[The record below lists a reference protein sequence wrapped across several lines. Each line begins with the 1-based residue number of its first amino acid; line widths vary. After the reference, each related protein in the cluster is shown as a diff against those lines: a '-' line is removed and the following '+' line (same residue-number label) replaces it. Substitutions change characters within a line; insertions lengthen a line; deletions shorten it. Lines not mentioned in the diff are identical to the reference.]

1 MSYSIQQNLVGK
13 YVWLI
18 ETIHRAKR
26 ITFKEINERWRA
38 NVDMSGGEDIP
49 LRTFNNW
56 RYAIQDMFG
65 LFIENERC
73 GDYRYYIENEEDI
86 SNNGLRS
93 WIYSTYCVGNALAGS
108 QSIKN
113 RIFLEYVPSGQIHLH
128 TIIDA
133 MKENRTLNITYKSYW
148 DPEEKKYTNVQ
159 PLCIK
164 LFRRRWYVVVH
175 YDKPNHSPWICA
187 LDRILSLEKTEETFT
202 MPKDWDAE
210 KYFDGFFG
218 VLREDDYNKE
228 MVKIKLSANQA
239 NYLRSLKIHESQQ
252 EVERN
257 KDYSIFTFF
266 LRPTFDFQQ
275 ELLWNGE
282 TAEVLEPQ
290 WLRDEMRWRIEQ
302 MLKLYDSSSEATST
316 SKLED

>member
-18 ETIHRAKR
+18 ETIYRARR
-26 ITFKEINERWRA
+26 ITFKEINKRWRD
-38 NVDMSGGEDIP
+38 NVEMSGGEDIP

-65 LFIENERC
+65 LFIENERY

-108 QSIKN
+108 QSIKS
-113 RIFLEYVPSGQIHLH
+113 RILLEDVPSGQVYLH
-128 TIIDA
+128 AIIDA
-133 MKENRTLNITYKSYW
+133 MKENRVLNITYKSFW
-148 DPEEKKYTNVQ
+148 SEKERTYNVQ

-164 LFRRRWYVVVH
+164 LFRQRWYLVVR
-175 YDKPNHSPWICA
+175 YDKPGYSPWVCA
-187 LDRILSLEKTEETFT
+187 LDRILLLEKTEETFT

-210 KYFDGFFG
+210 EYFDGFIG
-218 VLREDDYNKE
+218 VLCYNDCNKE
-228 MVKIKLSANQA
+228 TVKIKVSTSQA
-239 NYLRSLKIHESQQ
+239 NYLRSLKLHESQE

-257 KDYSIFTFF
+257 EDYSIFTYY
-266 LRPTFDFQQ
+266 LRPTYDFMQ

-282 TAEVLEPQ
+282 EVEVLEPQ
-290 WLRDEMRWRIEQ
+290 WLRDEMRGRIER
-302 MLKLYDSSSEATST
+302 MLDLY
-316 SKLED
+316 KED

>member
-1 MSYSIQQNLVGK
+1 MSYNIQQNLVGK

-18 ETIHRAKR
+18 ETIYRAKR
-26 ITFKEINERWRA
+26 ITFKEINERWKD
-38 NVDMSGGEDIP
+38 NVEMSGGEKIP

-73 GDYRYYIENEEDI
+73 GDYCYYIDNEEDI

-113 RIFLEYVPSGQIHLH
+113 RILLEDVPSGQVYLH
-128 TIIDA
+128 AIIDA
-133 MKENRTLNITYKSYW
+133 MKENRVLNITYKNFWS
-148 DPEEKKYTNVQ
+148 EKERTYNVQ

-164 LFRRRWYVVVH
+164 LFRQRWYLVVR
-175 YDKPNHSPWICA
+175 YDKPGYSPWVCA
-187 LDRILSLEKTEETFT
+187 LDRILLLEKTEETFT

-210 KYFDGFFG
+210 EYFDGFIG
-218 VLREDDYNKE
+218 VLCYNDCNKE
-228 MVKIKLSANQA
+228 TVKIKVSTSQA
-239 NYLRSLKIHESQQ
+239 NYLRSLKLHESQE

-257 KDYSIFTFF
+257 EDYSIFTYY
-266 LRPTFDFQQ
+266 LRPTYDFMQ

-282 TAEVLEPQ
+282 EVEVLEPQ
-290 WLRDEMRWRIEQ
+290 WLRDEIRGRIER
-302 MLKLYDSSSEATST
+302 MLDLY
-316 SKLED
+316 KED

>member
-18 ETIHRAKR
+18 ETIYRAKR
-26 ITFKEINERWRA
+26 ITFKEINERWRD
-38 NVDMSGGEDIP
+38 NVEMSGGEDIP

-93 WIYSTYCVGNALAGS
+93 WIYSTYCVGNALAGC
-108 QSIKN
+108 QGIKD
-113 RIFLEYVPSGQIHLH
+113 RILLEYVPSGQQHLQP
-128 TIIDA
+128 IIDA
-133 MKENRTLNITYKSYW
+133 MKENRVLNITYKSFW
-148 DPEEKKYTNVQ
+148 SEKERTYNVQ

-164 LFRRRWYVVVH
+164 LFRQRWYLVVR
-175 YDKPNHSPWICA
+175 YDKPGYSPWVCA
-187 LDRILSLEKTEETFT
+187 LDRILMLEKTEETFT

-210 KYFDGFFG
+210 EYFDGFIG
-218 VLREDDYNKE
+218 VLCYNDCNKE
-228 MVKIKLSANQA
+228 TVKIKVSTSQA
-239 NYLRSLKIHESQQ
+239 NYLRSLKLHESQE

-257 KDYSIFTFF
+257 EDYSIFTYY
-266 LRPTFDFQQ
+266 LRPTYDFMQ

-282 TAEVLEPQ
+282 EVEVLEPQ
-290 WLRDEMRWRIEQ
+290 WLRDEMRWRIER
-302 MLKLYDSSSEATST
+302 MLDLY
-316 SKLED
+316 KED